1 MYKKEV
7 ESSER
12 VSGTG
17 MIGAGGRRL
26 PTLGKGVSAI
36 SQSIKTGS
44 FRWMKSINKSTI
56 LNVIRLQGPLSRAEI
71 AKVTHLTPPTVTN
84 IVSELLREGWVV
96 ECELGEST
104 GGRKPILLNINHKAF
119 NVVGVYAGV
128 KTIRVLSAD
137 LAGNTGEERLLSVP
151 ARPSGKIYADLLIE
165 AVGSVADRIREK
177 GIPLLGIGV
186 GMHGLVDPREG
197 VSRFA
202 PNLPFSDLPLRSIL
216 EEKFSVSVEVEND
229 VRARAV
235 GESWFGHGRG
245 ADPFICVHVGTGVG
259 AGMMYEGRLLHGPTF
274 TAGELGHTVIDPAG
288 PACGCGNRGCL
299 EAFVSGPA
307 TLERVRRRL
316 AAGEA
321 SLLRTRMGVDG
332 KLTGPDL
339 TRAAAE
345 GDRLAVEE
353 LAETGRCLGI
363 ALANLINLLNPR
375 KIILSG
381 GMIAAGDF
389 VLNPLRRTVEERALS
404 TPAKEVSI
412 VVSELG
418 DRAGVIGAFTL
429 VLQKLFEPQQE

>member
-259 AGMMYEGRLLHGPTF
+259 AGMMYEGRLLYGPTF

-299 EAFVSGPA
+299 EAFVSGSCHLGAGPKA
-307 TLERVRRRL
+307 SGGGGGIPVADPDGSRWEAYRSGSDQSCGGRGSIGRRR
-316 AAGEA
+316 AGRD
-321 SLLRTRMGVDG
+321 RTLFGHC
-332 KLTGPDL
+332 TGQSDQ
-339 TRAAAE
+339 
-345 GDRLAVEE
+345 
-353 LAETGRCLGI
+353 
-363 ALANLINLLNPR
+363 
-375 KIILSG
+375 S
-381 GMIAAGDF
+381 
-389 VLNPLRRTVEERALS
+389 
-404 TPAKEVSI
+404 
-412 VVSELG
+412 SEPTKNYPEWR
-418 DRAGVIGAFTL
+418 DDCCR
-429 VLQKLFEPQQE
+429 

>member
-1 MYKKEV
+1 M
-7 ESSER
+7 
-12 VSGTG
+12 
-17 MIGAGGRRL
+17 
-26 PTLGKGVSAI
+26 
-36 SQSIKTGS
+36 SQTIQTGS

-56 LNVIRLQGPLSRAEI
+56 LNVIRLQGPVSRAEI
-71 AKVTHLTPPTVTN
+71 AKVTRLTPPTVTN
-84 IVSELLREGWVV
+84 IVGELLRDGWVV

-104 GGRKPILLNINHKAF
+104 GGRKPILLNINHGAF

-137 LAGNTGEERLLSVP
+137 LAGNTGDEQLLAVP
-151 ARPSGKIYADLLIE
+151 SRPTVKTYTDLLTG
-165 AVGSVADRIREK
+165 AVGSVVDRIRGK

-202 PNLPFSDLPLRSIL
+202 PNLAFTDLPLRSIL
-216 EEKFSVSVEVEND
+216 EEKFNVSVEVEND

-259 AGMMYEGRLLHGPTF
+259 AGMMYEGRLLHGPSF

-288 PACGCGNRGCL
+288 PVCGCGNRGCL

-307 TLERVRRRL
+307 TLERARRRL
-316 AAGEA
+316 AAGEP
-321 SLLRTRMGVDG
+321 SLLRSRVGADG
-332 KLTGPDL
+332 EQLSGPDL
-339 TRAAAE
+339 TAAAAE

-381 GMIAAGDF
+381 GMIAAGAF
-389 VLNPLRRTVEERALS
+389 VLDPLRRTVEERVLS

-418 DRAGVIGAFTL
+418 ERAGVIGAFTL
-429 VLQKLFEPQQE
+429 VLQKWFEPQQE